1 MKKILILI
9 IGLLFSSFSFSQST
23 NAYID
28 LDFDNDIVVKDGAP
42 ARLYQNYYNPREF
55 FFLEFDEIQYC
66 NASISC
72 SVLGIINKDKSNVL
86 EKLKKNKMI
95 FIDTASNSRGVI
107 WEKGK
112 DFFENENMII
122 RECIE
127 DTASEYISDYFR
139 FFIKN
144 KNDLQSF
151 PIIEINFI
159 NVYSTFVEKNGYKS
173 PWNRDYISAY
183 ENQNNPGIQ
192 FYYLVE
198 QTIKK
203 LKMKNPKVIIKGEVI
218 ESNAVLRNGSSSR
231 NKKIRNLKK
240 GEKVEILD
248 CLEESESVNGISYPW
263 IKVRTSKN
271 EEGYILGGSIKVEVF
286 VE

>member
-28 LDFDNDIVVKDGAP
+28 LDFDNDIVVKDGAS

-55 FFLEFDEIQYC
+55 FFLEFDEIQYS

-127 DTASEYISDYFR
+127 DTASEYISDFFR

-144 KNDLQSF
+144 KNDMDSF
-151 PIIEINFI
+151 PLIEINFI

-173 PWNRDYISAY
+173 PWNRDQVSGY
-183 ENQNNPGIQ
+183 EDQNNSGIQ
-192 FYYLVE
+192 FYYLAE
-198 QTIKK
+198 QAIKNI
-203 LKMKNPKVIIKGEVI
+203 KMKDPELIIRGEVI
-218 ESNAVLRNGSSSR
+218 ESNVVLRNGSSSR

-240 GEKVEILD
+240 GEKVKILD

-263 IKVRTSKN
+263 IKVKTYNNK
-271 EEGYILGGSIKVEVF
+271 EGYISGGSIKVEVF